1 MTGDASQDESSSCLF
16 LLVLHTG
23 IGVRL
28 YWRLVL
34 PGPGPRA
41 LLPYLITL
49 QQPWARASHLPHPP
63 HKPRGSRGSEKL
75 HRLCKASQRLACLQC
90 KLLAPGE

>member
-1 MTGDASQDESSSCLF
+1 MRGVEGKEHDSGDASQDESSSCLF

-41 LLPYLITL
+41 LLPYNPPIALGEG
-49 QQPWARASHLPHPP
+49 LPSSPSP
-63 HKPRGSRGSEKL
+63 S
-75 HRLCKASQRLACLQC
+75 
-90 KLLAPGE
+90 